1 MNASATVIET
11 ERLMLRCLRPE
22 DAPFVLQLLNDPG
35 WLQYIGDRGVRDLDA
50 ARAYIVDG
58 PMAMVAQ
65 YGFGLWHTAL
75 RQGGQPIGLCGLLK
89 RDHLDDIDLGFG
101 FLAAHVGQG
110 YAYEASRAVLKHAR
124 AVLGL
129 RRVVA
134 VTTVANTR
142 SDALLRRLGF
152 GYETMIDWPG
162 GERLRLL
169 ACTPEAAEDVS

>member
-1 MNASATVIET
+1 
-11 ERLMLRCLRPE
+11 
-22 DAPFVLQLLNDPG
+22 
-35 WLQYIGDRGVRDLDA
+35 
-50 ARAYIVDG
+50 
-58 PMAMVAQ
+58 MAMVAQ

-129 RRVVA
+129 RRVIA

-152 GYETMIDWPG
+152 GYENMIDWPG